1 MWCVCW
7 EWGVG
12 LKRSVAPGLTHG
24 CCWEWVSGT
33 FFGIPSC
40 ECYKQ
45 RAMLPWVRAAAT
57 SIQSSKAPGRHCGS
71 LSRWLNPEWA
81 LVKLLRHSG
90 GCFCLIESSC
100 PSWVRAAFAP
110 LGAEPVGL
118 NPHSFPASMRGAQ
131 HQVLGQKIWP
141 EILPSVVVIKWL
153 LCRRTHLL

>member
-7 EWGVG
+7 EWGMG

-45 RAMLPWVRAAAT
+45 RAMLPLVRAAAT

-71 LSRWLNPEWA
+71 LLRWVNPEWA
-81 LVKLLRHSG
+81 LVKLLREAFWGLFLPDWELLSLLSQS
-90 GCFCLIESSC
+90 CFCSPGCWACGSESSFLSC
-100 PSWVRAAFAP
+100 QHERSSAP
-110 LGAEPVGL
+110 GFGAENMARNFAFCGCYQ
-118 NPHSFPASMRGAQ
+118 M
-131 HQVLGQKIWP
+131 
-141 EILPSVVVIKWL
+141 VIM
-153 LCRRTHLL
+153 